1 MQIITSDTRAAS
13 LALNDQFPFRQVGIA
28 GRAGLNAGLYV
39 GRHSLAAGAVIIP
52 IRGSHLRGGLRLFAF
67 LLIML
72 VATPFLFVGLYIRNE
87 DRRAALVRFFYGIL
101 RRAIGLRLVVTGT
114 PTEAMPAIYV
124 SNHLSY
130 LDIPVLGSLL
140 KASFISRGDVAGWP
154 VIGFLSKLQRT
165 IFTSRSRN
173 TAVAEAKTIRARL
186 EAGDR
191 LLMFPE
197 GSSADGNHLLPFK
210 STFFAVAAPII
221 KNGIEQQI
229 VVQPI
234 SLTLTELGDLPI
246 GRHQRPFYAWFGDM
260 DFAPHFWQALQLPG
274 FTIEVRFHA
283 PTTLA
288 QAGDRKALCAYC
300 EREIMAGVDEG
311 LSGRPKRL

>member
-1 MQIITSDTRAAS
+1 MPVR
-13 LALNDQFPFRQVGIA
+13 G
-28 GRAGLNAGLYV
+28 G
-39 GRHSLAAGAVIIP
+39 H
-52 IRGSHLRGGLRLFAF
+52 IRGALRLVAF
-67 LLIML
+67 LLVML
-72 VATPFLFVGLYIRNE
+72 VATPFLFACLYIGSE
-87 DRRAALVRFFYGIL
+87 DSRAAVVRFFYGIL
-101 RRAIGLRLVVTGT
+101 RRAIGLRLVVTGA
-114 PTEAMPAIYV
+114 PTEAQPALYV

-165 IFTSRSRN
+165 IFTSRSRA
-173 TAVAEAKTIRARL
+173 TAVAEARQIRARL

-197 GSSADGNHLLPFK
+197 GSSGDGNRLLPFK
-210 STFFAVAAPII
+210 STFFAVAAPIL
-221 KNGIEQQI
+221 KPDGTEQQI
-229 VVQPI
+229 TVQPV
-234 SLTLTELGDLPI
+234 SLALTELGDLPI

-274 FTIEVRFHA
+274 FTIEVRFHP

-288 QAGDRKALCAYC
+288 AAGDRKAICTYC
-300 EREIMAGVDEG
+300 EREIAHGMDEG
-311 LSGRPKRL
+311 LSGRPHRQ